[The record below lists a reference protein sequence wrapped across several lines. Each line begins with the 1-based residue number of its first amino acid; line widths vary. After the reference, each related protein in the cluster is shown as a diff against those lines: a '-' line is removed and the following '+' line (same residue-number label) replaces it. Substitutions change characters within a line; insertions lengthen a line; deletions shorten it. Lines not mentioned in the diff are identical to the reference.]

1 MSEMQK
7 CDMIYVIIEPYNTRF
22 EIPIS
27 TLCTTK
33 YSLTESEQI
42 KLEIACDT
50 WLEIGIDFRAVDA
63 GEVQLRFE
71 IERDDIIIQTLP
83 GYGELEINLQT
94 DYAENWFI

>member
-7 CDMIYVIIEPYNTRF
+7 CDMIHVIIEPYNTRF

-27 TLCTTK
+27 TLCSTK
-33 YSLTESEQI
+33 HSTMESHQI

-50 WLEIGIDFRAVDA
+50 WLELGIDFRAVDA

-71 IERDDIIIQTLP
+71 IERDGIIIQTLP

-94 DYAENWFI
+94 NYAENWFI